1 MKKHIIIILA
11 LLSGILPL
19 TAQNGTGT
27 KILVFRNNG
36 EISAFNTSDISKI
49 ELSCFDNDS
58 TEHADFVTQV
68 FHRSDNSF
76 TMIPISEIDS
86 VAFGVRNYIEPKL
99 GVRKLTDE
107 EAAAISFFNHNS
119 IKYSPHLSLQKDE
132 TVYYDR
138 MTDILPYGLCCRI
151 KSVEKNADTFS
162 AEIEYLDPADV
173 FDRYLITGDTPVP
186 ATRADYNYE
195 RKIFNIE
202 IPGMEQNGY
211 KVEGHI
217 QLTTGVE
224 LEDGIYDLRKQY
236 YHGKI
241 KLYAKPEIKFSVVS
255 EDSGEINLCGPK
267 PVKFK
272 IPFLCGAIQAN
283 VNLNMFLDFEAEMGI
298 GYEFTSESYT
308 SIEWTR
314 KNGTDTFGPIETN
327 QFPLGD
333 MEQKTEAYLKGEVML
348 GPLVDVELGIL
359 FDFLGAGAEL
369 KIGPKLEADFSIGMI
384 QKMEEKYEEG
394 LYGKAEIA
402 ISAGAKAETYAYRH
416 TLLGEQRRT
425 KLPFESERFYPLD
438 TLRLLPEFHT
448 RAILAK
454 ETQPFVQTPERKDAV
469 SISTFTETPLPLP
482 LDIDFEIG
490 RNADE
495 TPVAATEETNR
506 VEENMTDSQNINL
519 EIPLPADLPKESLD
533 DLVVHPVVNYKGYR
547 VKAKPADVASDMIFS
562 PVITALSGGSA
573 YFVSGMTPVSQK
585 NIEDNTY
592 IEGNLL
598 GLPSGDERYKGKR
611 TFTVIDFIDL
621 GDLDNNSSTATR
633 HPLIGN
639 WKGEID
645 GVEVEISFIDN
656 KTGKFNGQDFTY
668 SYNSPLKGGISIVVE
683 DGSTI
688 SFSVLEITDTALKIV
703 PKGIDKAYTLS
714 RQ

>member
-1 MKKHIIIILA
+1 MKKHIIIILT

-19 TAQNGTGT
+19 TAQNNTGT

-36 EISAFNTSDISKI
+36 EISAFNTADISKI

-68 FHRSDNSF
+68 FHRSDDSF

-86 VAFGVRNYIEPKL
+86 VAFGVRNYIEPKA

-107 EAAAISFFNHNS
+107 EAAAISFFDHNS
-119 IKYSPHLSLQKDE
+119 IKYSPQLSLQKDE

-173 FDRYLITGDTPVP
+173 FDRYLITGDTSVP
-186 ATRADYNYE
+186 ATRSDDNDE
-195 RKIFNIE
+195 DNPFIIE
-202 IPGMEQNGY
+202 IPEIEQNGY
-211 KVEGHI
+211 KVKGHI
-217 QLTTGVE
+217 RITSGLE
-224 LEDGIYDLRKQY
+224 LEDGVCDFRNHY

-241 KLYAKPEIKFSVVS
+241 KFSAKPEIKFSVVS
-255 EDSGEINLCGPK
+255 EDSGGINLCGPK
-267 PVKFK
+267 PLEFKF
-272 IPFLCGAIQAN
+272 PFLGGVIQAN
-283 VNLNMFLDFEAEMGI
+283 LNLNMFLDFEAEMGI
-298 GYEFTSESYT
+298 EYEFTSESYT
-308 SIEWTR
+308 TIEWTR
-314 KNGTDTFGPIETN
+314 KNGKNIFGPVETN

-333 MEQKTEAYLKGEVML
+333 MQQKVEAHLKGELML
-348 GPLVDVELGIL
+348 GSLVDVELGFL
-359 FDFLGAGAEL
+359 YDFAGVGAEF
-369 KIGPKLEADFSIGMI
+369 KIGPKLEADFSIGML
-384 QKMEEKYEEG
+384 QKMEEKYEEDAYAKG
-394 LYGKAEIA
+394 EIR
-402 ISAGAKAETYAYRH
+402 ISAGAKAETYTYF
-416 TLLGEQRRT
+416 LGSEHRT
-425 KLPFESERFYPLD
+425 KLPFESECFFPLD

-469 SISTFTETPLPLP
+469 SISTFTETPLPMP
-482 LDIDFEIG
+482 LDIDFVIE
-490 RNADE
+490 RKADE
-495 TPVAATEETNR
+495 TPVAQTKETNR
-506 VEENMTDSQNINL
+506 VEESTTDSQNISL

-533 DLVVHPVVNYKGYR
+533 DLVVHPIVNYKGYR
-547 VKAKPADVASDMIFS
+547 LKAKPADVASDMIFS

-573 YFVSGMTPVSQK
+573 YFVSGITPVSQK

-621 GDLDNNSSTATR
+621 GDLDNNSSTASR

-645 GVEVEISFIDN
+645 GAEVEISFIDN

-668 SYNSPLKGGISIVVE
+668 SYNSPLKGGISIVIE
-683 DGSTI
+683 DSSTI
-688 SFSVLEITDTALKIV
+688 SFSVMEITDTALKIV
-703 PKGIDKAYTLS
+703 PKGIDEAYTLS